1 MSLNKS
7 DIEAV
12 FQKRLQAAEKKFGKD
27 FKLELIELIGLDR
40 MLQPVPEPEKK
51 DRLIPLV
58 DWNKYHPDPSV
69 PALRMLVFR
78 KDENGFDK
86 VVDRRGKR
94 VLINERLYFEWA
106 EENSKHR
113 V

>member
-7 DIEAV
+7 DIETL
-12 FQKRLQAAEKKFGKD
+12 FQIRLQSAEKRYGKD

-40 MLQPVPEPEKK
+40 MLQPAPEPDKK
-51 DRLIPLV
+51 ERLIPLV

-78 KDENGFDK
+78 KDTNGFAD
-86 VVDRRGKR
+86 VIERRGKR
-94 VLINERLYFEWA
+94 ILIKEDAYFEW
-106 EENSKHR
+106 KKKQG
-113 V
+113 